1 MMRKYKNFSRIY
13 TVDFSVWRYLINV
26 VFTKNL
32 QGAADELGLGNHG
45 LNDNTEAAAIHE
57 EESAVTH
64 VLLHPDADEAAVA
77 HESWHAIRRML
88 TYCGAE
94 TENETVAYH
103 LGFLVGAITK
113 MKKKRQF

>member
-1 MMRKYKNFSRIY
+1 MKKYKNFSRIN
-13 TVDFSVWRYLINV
+13 TIDFSVWRYLVNII
-26 VFTKNL
+26 FTKNL
-32 QGAADELGLGNHG
+32 QSAADELGLGNHG
-45 LNDNTEAAAIHE
+45 LNDNTEAAAVHE
-57 EESAVTH
+57 ENSSVTH
-64 VLLHPDADEAAVA
+64 LFFHPDADESTIA

-94 TENETVAYH
+94 IENETVAYH